1 MAKTYING
9 CQDVVFYQGLPME
22 GALYFMEPDSSSAK
36 AIYSDKDR
44 TVALSNPVFLDEY
57 GRPSSVVFL
66 GEGEYKVGHF
76 QYTGNGDMNNDWED
90 QDIRPTV
97 FSLVE
102 TEYQE
107 GIDPA
112 LAIGDGHM
120 FSVESIA
127 ELCAIPPTSYS
138 RVVVNGYFERN
149 DAPSRLFT
157 WVEGSVAVTNLGTIF
172 QSTLTGYNGRWI
184 MQTEDKGIIDIR
196 TFGVIPERDMN
207 IFGYLN
213 SALNWINS
221 ASCKAST
228 LYFPSGNYKLSGG
241 SFAFKCAVKFGDN
254 NNTNGVRFILT
265 QSDALLYFY
274 NDFECAMDHGFAHS
288 SSLANTYVKPYFYK
302 AGLIVKASWCY
313 STAVSAI
320 RTMAGNS
327 NVVIHMNVD
336 SSVDVNVGV
345 TLPSKY
351 IMDANITVNNGS
363 LTIGILPVD
372 YRSGLF
378 VKGDGAII
386 IDTIMLPASYL
397 SVKDIDSY
405 SYTNG
410 GGIEVDS
417 AVTLYNDGT
426 ASSTFTTPLHFVK
439 GGSISVRNT
448 SSIYH
453 CYINMPVI
461 DNGLSGFL
469 GDFITIQSGEIKASW
484 YISLAAAINSHN
496 EDFIDLEGKTF
507 ALTAETPYSNLTSK
521 YVSSSWGLKNGVA
534 ATESGGLLVLPYHL
548 IGSTFTV
555 LEIDAIANPVE
566 GGLYVLHNSG
576 TITLG
581 NLDVVAGDTVTYS
594 YASSTWS
601 LYTTSMV
608 VLRDIAIPLKVYG
621 QNNSAKVENSS
632 LDIYYSSSSFKSILL
647 ERTSVS
653 TSVLATNASL
663 LNDSSCAVDI
673 TAAAVLRI
681 NDSSCVGNITAPTLD
696 MEHSVCGGNVATGVL
711 CIHNSTV
718 AGSVSIDG
726 QYAPLVLYTNVWT
739 SDIEPHY
746 TDVTMYEISGSIT
759 HSSVGSVD
767 IKAYVSNAL
776 GVDHRTVINGLNFT
790 DNDSLGTGITSTDDY
805 TAAPIY
811 HGFQYANERYGS
823 SSIVGTSFIHMTI
836 RGNKGWHKDTE
847 GPLYIGSLDSLTN
860 GEVYTALMDSLFV
873 LTGDE
878 PFFVFYEGSTANWG
892 PSASMWPTASFE
904 FRDSRYSRATTS
916 SVVPFMG
923 SMKIYY

>member
-66 GEGEYKVGHF
+66 GEGDYKVGHF

-313 STAVSAI
+313 STALSAI

-327 NVVIHMNVD
+327 NVIIHMNVD
-336 SSVDVNVGV
+336 STLDINVTASMPV
-345 TLPSKY
+345 KY
-351 IMDANITVNNGS
+351 IMDANVTANSGVLS
-363 LTIGILPVD
+363 VAYLPVE
-372 YRSGLF
+372 YRSGKF
-378 VKGDGAII
+378 KQNGGVISFSG
-386 IDTIMLPASYL
+386 IMIPSSYL
-397 SVKDIDSY
+397 WSAAIDEY
-405 SYTNG
+405 VTYANNG
-410 GGIEVDS
+410 GILVDS
-417 AVTLYNDGT
+417 AITLYNDGT
-426 ASSTFTTPLHFVK
+426 AHSTFAYPLRISK
-439 GGSISVRNT
+439 GGSITSANT
-448 SSIYH
+448 SSVYH
-453 CYINMPVI
+453 CYITNIVV
-461 DNGLSGFL
+461 DEGLSEVL
-469 GDFITIQSGEIKASW
+469 GDFITIESGEIKASW

-496 EDFIDLEGKTF
+496 EDFIDLEGKTHTL
-507 ALTAETPYSNLTSK
+507 AAEAPYSNLTSK

-534 ATESGGLLVLPYHL
+534 VTESGGLLVLPYHR

-566 GGLYVLHNSG
+566 GGLYVLANSG

-581 NLDVVAGDTVTYS
+581 SLVVEAGDTVTYS

-608 VLRDIAIPLKVYG
+608 VLRDISIPLKVYG
-621 QNNSAKVENSS
+621 NNNSVTAENSS
-632 LDIYYSSSSFKSILL
+632 IDAYYSSSSFKSILL
-647 ERTSVS
+647 ESSLVTTSI
-653 TSVLATNASL
+653 LATNASL
-663 LNDSSCAVDI
+663 LNNSSCAVDI
-673 TAAAVLRI
+673 TAASVLRM
-681 NDSSCVGNITAPTLD
+681 NDSSCVRNIIAPTLD
-696 MEHSVCGGNVATGVL
+696 MDHSVCGGDVATGVL
-711 CIHNSTV
+711 SIHNSNVT
-718 AGSVSIDG
+718 GSVSIDG
-726 QYAPLVLYTNVWT
+726 QYAPLVLYTHVWA
-739 SDIEPHY
+739 SPVEPMYADI
-746 TDVTMYEISGSIT
+746 TMYEISGSIS
-759 HSSVGSVD
+759 HSKVGSID
-767 IKAYVSNAL
+767 IKAYASNAL
-776 GVDHRTVINGLNFT
+776 AANHRTVINGLSFT
-790 DNDSLGTGITSTDDY
+790 DNDSLGTGITSTDNYVADY
-805 TAAPIY
+805 GY
-811 HGFQYANERYGS
+811 GFQYANERYS
-823 SSIVGTSFIHMTI
+823 SSGIVGTSFIHMTI

-847 GPLYIGSLDSLTN
+847 GPLYIGSSDN

-878 PFFVFYEGSTANWG
+878 PFFVLYEGSTAAYWG

-916 SVVPFMG
+916 ATVPYMG
-923 SMKIYY
+923 FMKIYY